1 MTQVIKVFT
10 PVKRVPTMIG
20 KAQNGQKLPF
30 GPYTLPQ
37 VAGVAVG
44 LILTGLG
51 AMTLPVN
58 PAITFLVGVALTV
71 VIGFGLGLIPYTG
84 VRLLSRIVWFGRLFL
99 YPKPALASG
108 MPVTPE
114 SARITMFVEETVV
127 AILPHEPAVSLSAR
141 ERGRRDAARG
151 GQILE
156 ILGTNRFLRPVEVV
170 EPVVTSGTP
179 SNWRSMIGGNG
190 GRSKSGEGR

>member
-37 VAGVAVG
+37 VAGVAVS
-44 LILTGLG
+44 LIITGAG

-58 PAITFLVGVALTV
+58 PAITFLAGLALTV
-71 VIGFGLGLIPYTG
+71 VVGFALGLVPYTG
-84 VRLLSRIVWFGRLFL
+84 VRLLSRVLWFGRLIFF
-99 YPKPALASG
+99 PKPVLASG

-127 AILPHEPAVSLSAR
+127 AILPYEPPPATTG
-141 ERGRRDAARG
+141 RGRGNRPAARG
-151 GQILE
+151 GRMLE
-156 ILGTNRFLRPVEVV
+156 LLETNRFMRPVDIV
-170 EPVVTSGTP
+170 ESPASN
-179 SNWRSMIGGNG
+179 SNWRSMISGNG
-190 GRSKSGEGR
+190 GRSKNGEGR